1 MGTAFRRRARG
12 CPLTDRRGADA
23 EADVMRGDPQE
34 GTVVKKV
41 EKKVASKKAEPKKSA
56 KKGAVREI
64 LVVGSKVKEVI
75 KAHEM
80 RADGEL
86 IAEVSCKVHALL
98 TEGIARAK
106 ANNRKTVTPKDL

>member
-1 MGTAFRRRARG
+1 MGSAFGRETRD
-12 CPLTDRRGADA
+12 CTPTDRRLTEAAAD
-23 EADVMRGDPQE
+23 EMRGDPQE

-41 EKKVASKKAEPKKSA
+41 EKKVANKKAEKKGA
-56 KKGAVREI
+56 KKGAVREM

-80 RADGEL
+80 RADGQL
-86 IAEVSCKVHALL
+86 IAEVSTKVHALL